1 MDNILQELD
10 WITSYKHE
18 LDTLYKEIKQ
28 SEIDK
33 DYAVFSEARR
43 SYKALGF
50 HKLENWKQE
59 YLLERYPIHE
69 AIHSA
74 WISFKGYM
82 QSLLNHPLQNNEYNW
97 AKEKIFEV
105 PEQYFSSDKEE
116 AILKLFKNCDYRLY
130 ESITLHFHQLTD
142 TFKAFNEIYETN
154 EKYGYKTEWLTER
167 IKSFIKENLL
177 KEATPLDEANL
188 EEIRNHP
195 KVYKLGENIEAS
207 LPVFVETE
215 TQIKRFS
222 KSIEAYRKQ
231 ANKAYQDEQIEEI
244 VNDFLKSKEREIDV
258 LVTAHYYEE
267 AISWYKALK
276 ALKDYSEEIEEIN
289 RLKIYEEPERLLA
302 SKESLYPFYQIGENG
317 LQADKYMVAINTQN
331 ASLEIY
337 RFVGSPKQYI
347 SSQIRVY
354 LVDIGLE
361 NIDYSLLKQVSVSG
375 ELILLELPEGE
386 RQRIKV
392 IQVGQEEIQ
401 SIFDISGETINISSD
416 LKSIEVQNPIGEEQ
430 PSVSAYQYDGESYR
444 EQKQEVLE
452 VSLGDET
459 LQIRIGEVIQ
469 FECYYLETLQDE
481 TVTVYN
487 FEGQTYFFDQGAYLN
502 LQEDII
508 LTEGKYRIIGETV
521 GVSTYYDD
529 VLQTEVIMPI
539 IEVLQV
545 EQR

>member
-1 MDNILQELD
+1 M
-10 WITSYKHE
+10 
-18 LDTLYKEIKQ
+18 
-28 SEIDK
+28 
-33 DYAVFSEARR
+33 
-43 SYKALGF
+43 
-50 HKLENWKQE
+50 
-59 YLLERYPIHE
+59 
-69 AIHSA
+69 
-74 WISFKGYM
+74 
-82 QSLLNHPLQNNEYNW
+82 
-97 AKEKIFEV
+97 
-105 PEQYFSSDKEE
+105 
-116 AILKLFKNCDYRLY
+116 KLFKNCDYCLY

-142 TFKAFNEIYETN
+142 TFEVFNEIYETN

-361 NIDYSLLKQVSVSG
+361 NIDYSLLKQVSVLG

-386 RQRIKV
+386 HQRIKV

-401 SIFDISGETINISSD
+401 PIFDISGETINISSD

-430 PSVSAYQYDGESYR
+430 PSVSTYQYDGESYR

-459 LQIRIGEVIQ
+459 LQTRIGEVIQ
-469 FECYYLETLQDE
+469 FECYYPETLQDE

-508 LTEGKYRIIGETV
+508 LTEGKYRIIGEIV

-529 VLQTEVIMPI
+529 ILQTEVTMPI